1 LVAPE
6 ETKKPAE
13 LKKELFLLYKKQEQT
28 IRVFPIS
35 NWTELDVW
43 QYIKQENIEVV
54 DLYFSKK
61 RPIIKR
67 DGVFIMQDDERLK
80 IKKNEKVQNLEVRF
94 RTLGCYPLSA
104 GILSKARNID
114 DIILETMN
122 AKTSERFGRLIDKEN
137 LSSMEKKK
145 REGYF

>member
-1 LVAPE
+1 M
-6 ETKKPAE
+6 
-13 LKKELFLLYKKQEQT
+13 
-28 IRVFPIS
+28 
-35 NWTELDVW
+35 
-43 QYIKQENIEVV
+43 
-54 DLYFSKK
+54 
-61 RPIIKR
+61 
-67 DGVFIMQDDERLK
+67 FIMQDDERLK
-80 IKKNEKVQNLEVRF
+80 IKKNERVQNLEVRF

>member
-1 LVAPE
+1 M
-6 ETKKPAE
+6 
-13 LKKELFLLYKKQEQT
+13 YKKQEQT

-43 QYIKQENIEVV
+43 QYIKQENIKVV

-61 RPIIKR
+61 RPVIKR
-67 DGVFIMQDDERLK
+67 DGMFIMQDDERLK

-114 DIILETMN
+114 DIILETVN

>member
-1 LVAPE
+1 
-6 ETKKPAE
+6 
-13 LKKELFLLYKKQEQT
+13 LYKKQEQT

-67 DGVFIMQDDERLK
+67 DGVLIMQDDERLK
-80 IKKNEKVQNLEVRF
+80 IKKNERVQNLEVRF

>member
-1 LVAPE
+1 
-6 ETKKPAE
+6 
-13 LKKELFLLYKKQEQT
+13 LYKKQEQT

-67 DGVFIMQDDERLK
+67 DGVLIMQDDERLK

-114 DIILETMN
+114 DIILETTN

>member
-1 LVAPE
+1 M
-6 ETKKPAE
+6 
-13 LKKELFLLYKKQEQT
+13 FNLYKKQEQT

-61 RPIIKR
+61 RPVIKR
-67 DGVFIMQDDERLK
+67 EGMLIMQDDERLK
-80 IKKNEKVQNLEVRF
+80 IKKNEKVENLEVRF

-104 GILSKARNID
+104 GILSKAKNID
-114 DIILETMN
+114 DIILETIN

>member
-1 LVAPE
+1 
-6 ETKKPAE
+6 
-13 LKKELFLLYKKQEQT
+13 LYKKQEQT

-43 QYIKQENIEVV
+43 QYIKQENIKVV

-61 RPIIKR
+61 RPVIKR
-67 DGVFIMQDDERLK
+67 DGMFIMQDDERLK

>member
-1 LVAPE
+1 LH
-6 ETKKPAE
+6 
-13 LKKELFLLYKKQEQT
+13 KKQEQT

-43 QYIKQENIEVV
+43 QYIKQENIKVV

-61 RPIIKR
+61 RPVIKR
-67 DGVFIMQDDERLK
+67 DGMFIMQDDERLK

-114 DIILETMN
+114 DIILETVN